1 MNSIYEKIRNQALD
15 IASRY
20 PATAFYQNFPE
31 QVAFSLRTFES
42 DPVVGALHDFVAGHT
57 EDDFGHG
64 LHHAVKV
71 AQDAGALAAIEGRCF
86 SSGNDGFIS
95 DDQMGHR
102 VRMAQCAGL
111 LHDIRRKHKNH
122 AQEGAVFAEKVLERY
137 AFSRHD
143 IMDVCLAIENHEAF
157 KETKPGRSLEGS
169 LLSDCLY
176 DADKFRWGVENFTHT
191 VWAMVSYANIPI
203 RKFMD
208 AYPSG
213 IVFLE
218 KIKTTFRTPTGKIYG
233 PEFIDQGLSLG
244 EQLYSY
250 IQTEFARYL

>member
-20 PATAFYQNFPE
+20 PATAFYQNYPE
-31 QVAFSLRTFES
+31 QVAFSQRTFES
-42 DPVVGALHDFVAGHT
+42 DPVVGALHDFVAGHA

-64 LHHAVKV
+64 LLHAVKV
-71 AQDAGALAAIEGRCF
+71 AQDAGTLAAVEGRCLN
-86 SSGNDGFIS
+86 SGGDVFIS

-122 AQEGAVFAEKVLERY
+122 AQEGAVFAGKVLEQY
-137 AFSRHD
+137 AFSRID
-143 IMDVCLAIENHEAF
+143 TVDMCLAIENHEAF
-157 KETKPGRSLEGS
+157 GQTKQGRTPDGA

-203 RKFMD
+203 GKFMD
-208 AYPSG
+208 IYPSG
-213 IVFLE
+213 ILFLE
-218 KIKTTFRTPTGKIYG
+218 KIKTTFRTPTGRIYG
-233 PEFIDQGLSLG
+233 PQFIDQGLSLG
-244 EQLYSY
+244 ENLYGY
-250 IQTEFARYL
+250 IQTEFAGYL